1 MPSVAPLAS
10 APMPAIEQASLPTQP
25 LTAAPVVPK
34 VHCGK
39 HRPMP
44 AAPVDTHKPGEVE
57 SSGPSQK
64 CRLPSLPGSQLP
76 GMRQTGV
83 GKSGPSEKIALVV
96 HSFTPGPVTE
106 WQSVSLWQDLP
117 VVPSYVG
124 TVPPL
129 LLPLLLP
136 LPPPLLLPLPL
147 PLPPPLLLLPLPL
160 PLAEA
165 HACDAS
171 D

>member
-10 APMPAIEQASLPTQP
+10 APMPASEQASLPTQP
-25 LTAAPVVPK
+25 LTTPPVVPN

-39 HRPMP
+39 QRPMP

-64 CRLPSLPGSQLP
+64 WRLPSLPGSQLP

-83 GKSGPSEKIALVV
+83 GKSGPSAKIALVV
-96 HSFTPGPVTE
+96 HLFTPGPDTE

-117 VVPSYVG
+117 VVPSYVF
-124 TVPPL
+124 TVP
-129 LLPLLLP
+129 PLLLP
-136 LPPPLLLPLPL
+136 LPPPLLLPLPP
-147 PLPPPLLLLPLPL
+147 PLPPPLLPPLPL
-160 PLAEA
+160 PLADA
-165 HACDAS
+165 HACEAS

>member
-1 MPSVAPLAS
+1 
-10 APMPAIEQASLPTQP
+10 
-25 LTAAPVVPK
+25 
-34 VHCGK
+34 
-39 HRPMP
+39 
-44 AAPVDTHKPGEVE
+44 
-57 SSGPSQK
+57 
-64 CRLPSLPGSQLP
+64 
-76 GMRQTGV
+76 MRQTGV

-147 PLPPPLLLLPLPL
+147 PLPPPLLPLPL

>member
-39 HRPMP
+39 HKPMP
-44 AAPVDTHKPGEVE
+44 AVPVDKHRPGELE

-106 WQSVSLWQDLP
+106 WQSLSLWQDLP

-124 TVPPL
+124 TLPPL
-129 LLPLLLP
+129 LL
-136 LPPPLLLPLPL
+136 PLLLPLPL
-147 PLPPPLLLLPLPL
+147 PLPPPLLLPLPLPPPLPL
-160 PLAEA
+160 PLADA
-165 HACDAS
+165 HA
-171 D
+171 